1 MNILIA
7 DDSLIIRNT
16 LQRMISPYTSGAEIY
31 FAENVDEA
39 LICLTQF
46 QIDILI
52 LDIQMP
58 GGSGFDVLKEAKKQ
72 KRNPCVIILTNYA
85 TESYRKKAIK
95 DGADYF
101 FDKSTDYEELIMLLN
116 DKMLQLKESKS

>member
-16 LQRMISPYTSGAEIY
+16 LKRMISPYTNGAEIH

-46 QIDILI
+46 QIEILI
-52 LDIQMP
+52 LDIHMP

-72 KRNPCVIILTNYA
+72 EKTPVVVMLTNYS
-85 TESYRKKAIK
+85 TDSYRKKAVK
-95 DGADYF
+95 EGVDYF
-101 FDKSTDYEELIMLLN
+101 FDKSTDYEELIQVIEKRN
-116 DKMLQLKESKS
+116 KY